1 MRMNFYSKASW
12 LVIGSVVLASCATDG
27 TVVTGE
33 RELLKPAPMEDPRTA
48 DGIVMLDG
56 ELVGITNAKASDF
69 STSDCEGGKG
79 FGIEMDATTGD
90 KKYLYDRDGEPCAH
104 SKTLFDGMTKAGQRA
119 ADPSVNIAFIDRH
132 GKLPEKDDFMNL
144 VVEDLVDMDAV
155 PHETPEDAAMAPYS
169 GAERMTVEYEQ
180 GVQPAHSDGQYRVK
194 GQKYDERFEPT
205 QLMANGERV
214 AGQLSDAALAGTI
227 NRWKEDQAHQEIVT
241 EAEKLLAGVRNLS
254 RKSSDELL
262 KEHQKQIQALLVQL
276 RGAEKVIEYQKEKE
290 RRLRQEI
297 EQGYRDLVAEK
308 RDKELVQRKAEQS
321 LAQKEQRALEY
332 EQIAQNL
339 KRRTLEK
346 NQAHQQQMEAL
357 RQDLAKAE
365 IGASETRQKMILEA
379 AKKIAEAE
387 AIASAARLSKR
398 DAMEREANR
407 LSIDASHIMRRA
419 MEIDAGEKIV
429 VPAFDSL
436 KKFEVPAE
444 QYQKRI
450 MMLEERLAA
459 LETPQT
465 QVGEVVMS
473 DAPTHP
479 MEENSVVLK
488 AEDQTLDHI
497 MKNTLQQLSD
507 RIGDWNVEWRL
518 SKKHASIPQEKWTV
532 IAEARFDEFLAYVQ
546 EKVKQTH
553 GASLTF
559 RRFDNGRL
567 FVVTD
572 Q

>member
-1 MRMNFYSKASW
+1 MRK
-12 LVIGSVVLASCATDG
+12 
-27 TVVTGE
+27 
-33 RELLKPAPMEDPRTA
+33 
-48 DGIVMLDG
+48 
-56 ELVGITNAKASDF
+56 
-69 STSDCEGGKG
+69 
-79 FGIEMDATTGD
+79 
-90 KKYLYDRDGEPCAH
+90 
-104 SKTLFDGMTKAGQRA
+104 
-119 ADPSVNIAFIDRH
+119 
-132 GKLPEKDDFMNL
+132 
-144 VVEDLVDMDAV
+144 
-155 PHETPEDAAMAPYS
+155 
-169 GAERMTVEYEQ
+169 
-180 GVQPAHSDGQYRVK
+180 
-194 GQKYDERFEPT
+194 
-205 QLMANGERV
+205 
-214 AGQLSDAALAGTI
+214 
-227 NRWKEDQAHQEIVT
+227 
-241 EAEKLLAGVRNLS
+241 
-254 RKSSDELL
+254 
-262 KEHQKQIQALLVQL
+262 
-276 RGAEKVIEYQKEKE
+276 
-290 RRLRQEI
+290 
-297 EQGYRDLVAEK
+297 
-308 RDKELVQRKAEQS
+308 
-321 LAQKEQRALEY
+321 
-332 EQIAQNL
+332 
-339 KRRTLEK
+339 
-346 NQAHQQQMEAL
+346 
-357 RQDLAKAE
+357 
-365 IGASETRQKMILEA
+365 
-379 AKKIAEAE
+379 
-387 AIASAARLSKR
+387 
-398 DAMEREANR
+398 
-407 LSIDASHIMRRA
+407 DASHIMRRA

-465 QVGEVVMS
+465 QVGEAVMS